1 MLLASVVMSEFVRC
15 FGFQKTCFCL
25 SKTCFRFRKTCFD
38 FPMVCA
44 CVIPRVCM
52 NVRET
57 HIVFFYHVLY
67 IWLYHLAE
75 AVQARS
81 SDPVRWSSGRKFRE
95 RRHLQDE
102 MAVCVYAITCV
113 CFCEF

>member
-1 MLLASVVMSEFVRC
+1 MFWFTEDMFWFE
-15 FGFQKTCFCL
+15 QDM
-25 SKTCFRFRKTCFD
+25 FRFRKTCFY

-44 CVIPRVCM
+44 CVIPCVCM

-57 HIVFFYHVLY
+57 HIVLVYHVLHTQ
-67 IWLYHLAE
+67 LYHLAE
-75 AVQARS
+75 AVQVRS

-95 RRHLQDE
+95 RGHLQDE

>member
-1 MLLASVVMSEFVRC
+1 MYDDNAPAPLDFSSVAN
-15 FGFQKTCFCL
+15 TL
-25 SKTCFRFRKTCFD
+25 
-38 FPMVCA
+38 
-44 CVIPRVCM
+44 
-52 NVRET
+52 NVSAIVYILIRYSYFET
-57 HIVFFYHVLY
+57 HIVFFYHVLH

>member
-1 MLLASVVMSEFVRC
+1 MFPYDENEKTNLGYVDSLLIDLQ
-15 FGFQKTCFCL
+15 GFCYCL
-25 SKTCFRFRKTCFD
+25 YISMFIFAT
-38 FPMVCA
+38 
-44 CVIPRVCM
+44 IPSLV
-52 NVRET
+52 
-57 HIVFFYHVLY
+57 FYHVLH
-67 IWLYHLAE
+67 IWLYHFAE